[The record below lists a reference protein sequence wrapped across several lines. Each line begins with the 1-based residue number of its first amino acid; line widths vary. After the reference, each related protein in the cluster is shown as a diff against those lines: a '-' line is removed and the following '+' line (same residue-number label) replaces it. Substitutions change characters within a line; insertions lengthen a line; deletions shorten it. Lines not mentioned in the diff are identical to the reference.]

1 MFLKLKRTEW
11 MMFPFFIY
19 FCLVSYWIFNFLVSR
34 TPLITVLG
42 TEWLSWVNIRSLLL
56 LLLLSI
62 LLLLLLKAYHNFI
75 MFYVWWLISSLKILW
90 FFAFLHPNI
99 QWKKRKLCRWALC
112 ALRPNVEINIIFIIL
127 CICFCFL
134 IKLCDE

>member
-1 MFLKLKRTEW
+1 
-11 MMFPFFIY
+11 MFPFFIY

-75 MFYVWWLISSLKILW
+75 V
-90 FFAFLHPNI
+90 
-99 QWKKRKLCRWALC
+99 LCM
-112 ALRPNVEINIIFIIL
+112 VIDII
-127 CICFCFL
+127 
-134 IKLCDE
+134 IKNL